1 MQDTG
6 IINFSVC
13 NVHQVEDSSSEML
26 TQGLLGMKAIILER
40 RKWIKIRL
48 ENDDNEGWVHPKAI
62 TSLNPDEQWTNSSK
76 IIITAHYGFSYT
88 QPDIHSQCVSDLV
101 SGNRLRLLQ
110 ETNAFYKVEY
120 PDKRQAYVPI
130 AISQKEDEWKKQNQL
145 DAPHILATAH
155 SLMGIPYIWGGT
167 SAKGMDCSGFVRLCF
182 LLNGG
187 SIPRDSYQQA
197 QLGKRLELTETLSN
211 LQPGDLLFF
220 GIHVPQNPIHGVRHI
235 GIHIADGRY
244 IHSQGY
250 IHINSLL
257 KNDQD
262 YDEENAK
269 RFLFAQRYFF

>member
-13 NVHQVEDSSSEML
+13 NVHQAEDSSSEML

-40 RKWIKIRL
+40 RKWIKIKL

-197 QLGKRLELTETLSN
+197 QLGKRLELTENLSN

-244 IHSQGY
+244 IHSQGN

-262 YDEENAK
+262 YDEENTK

>member
-13 NVHQVEDSSSEML
+13 NVHQAEDSSSEML

-40 RKWIKIRL
+40 RKWIKIKL
-48 ENDDNEGWVHPKAI
+48 ENDDNEGWGHPKAI

-197 QLGKRLELTETLSN
+197 QLGKRLELTENLSN

-262 YDEENAK
+262 YDEENTK

>member
-6 IINFSVC
+6 IITFSVC
-13 NVHQVEDSSSEML
+13 NVHQAEDSSSEML

-40 RKWIKIRL
+40 RKWIKIKL
-48 ENDDNEGWVHPKAI
+48 ENDENEGWVHPRAI
-62 TSLNPDEQWTNSSK
+62 ASLASDEQWTNSSK

-88 QPDIHSQCVSDLV
+88 QPDIYSQCVSDLV
-101 SGNRLRLLQ
+101 SGNRLRLLK
-110 ETNAFYKVEY
+110 ETDAFYKVEY

-187 SIPRDSYQQA
+187 LIPRDSYQQA
-197 QLGKRLELTETLSN
+197 QLGKRLEVKEDLSN
-211 LQPGDLLFF
+211 LRPGDLLFF
-220 GIHVPQNPIHGVRHI
+220 GIHVPENPISGVRHI
-235 GIHIADGRY
+235 GIHIANGQY

-250 IHINSLL
+250 IHINSL
-257 KNDQD
+257 
-262 YDEENAK
+262 
-269 RFLFAQRYFF
+269 R

>member
-13 NVHQVEDSSSEML
+13 NVHQAEDSSSEML

-40 RKWIKIRL
+40 RKWIKIKL

-167 SAKGMDCSGFVRLCF
+167 SAKGRDCSGFVRLCF

-197 QLGKRLELTETLSN
+197 QLGKRLELTENLSN

-262 YDEENAK
+262 YDEENTK

>member
-13 NVHQVEDSSSEML
+13 NVHQAEDSSSEML

-40 RKWIKIRL
+40 RKWIKIKL

-197 QLGKRLELTETLSN
+197 QVGKRLELTENLSN

-262 YDEENAK
+262 YDEENTK

>member
-13 NVHQVEDSSSEML
+13 NVHQAEDSSSEML

-40 RKWIKIRL
+40 RKWIKIKL

-155 SLMGIPYIWGGT
+155 SLMGIPYIWGGI

-197 QLGKRLELTETLSN
+197 QLGKRLELTENLSN

-262 YDEENAK
+262 YDEENTK

>member
-6 IINFSVC
+6 IITFSVC
-13 NVHQVEDSSSEML
+13 NVHQAEDSSSEML

-40 RKWIKIRL
+40 RKWIKIKL
-48 ENDDNEGWVHPKAI
+48 ENDENEGWVHPRAI
-62 TSLNPDEQWTNSSK
+62 ASLASDEQWTNSSK

-88 QPDIHSQCVSDLV
+88 QPDIYSQCVSDLV
-101 SGNRLRLLQ
+101 SGNRLRLLK
-110 ETNAFYKVEY
+110 ETDAFYKVEY

-187 SIPRDSYQQA
+187 LIPRDSYQQA
-197 QLGKRLELTETLSN
+197 QLGKRLEDLSN
-211 LQPGDLLFF
+211 LRPGDLLFF
-220 GIHVPQNPIHGVRHI
+220 GIHVPENPISGVRHI
-235 GIHIADGRY
+235 GIHIVNGQY

-250 IHINSLL
+250 IHINSLR

-262 YDEENAK
+262 YDEENTK
-269 RFLFAQRYFF
+269 RFLFAQRYFV

>member
-1 MQDTG
+1 
-6 IINFSVC
+6 
-13 NVHQVEDSSSEML
+13 
-26 TQGLLGMKAIILER
+26 
-40 RKWIKIRL
+40 
-48 ENDDNEGWVHPKAI
+48 
-62 TSLNPDEQWTNSSK
+62 
-76 IIITAHYGFSYT
+76 
-88 QPDIHSQCVSDLV
+88 
-101 SGNRLRLLQ
+101 
-110 ETNAFYKVEY
+110 
-120 PDKRQAYVPI
+120 
-130 AISQKEDEWKKQNQL
+130 
-145 DAPHILATAH
+145 
-155 SLMGIPYIWGGT
+155 MGIPYIWGGT

-197 QLGKRLELTETLSN
+197 QLGKRLELTENLSN

-262 YDEENAK
+262 YDEENTK

>member
-13 NVHQVEDSSSEML
+13 NVHQAEDSSSEML

-40 RKWIKIRL
+40 RKWIKIKL

-88 QPDIHSQCVSDLV
+88 QPDTRSQCVSDLV

-130 AISQKEDEWKKQNQL
+130 TISQKEDEWKKQNQL

-197 QLGKRLELTETLSN
+197 QLGKRLELKENLSN

-220 GIHVPQNPIHGVRHI
+220 GIHVPKNPIHGVRHI

-269 RFLFAQRYFF
+269 RFLFSQRYFF

>member
-13 NVHQVEDSSSEML
+13 NVHQAEDSSSEML

-40 RKWIKIRL
+40 RKWIKIKL

-197 QLGKRLELTETLSN
+197 QLGKRLELTENLSN

-220 GIHVPQNPIHGVRHI
+220 GIHVPQNPIHGYAI
-235 GIHIADGRY
+235 LAFILPTDGIFIHRDIY
-244 IHSQGY
+244 ILIVY
-250 IHINSLL
+250 
-257 KNDQD
+257 
-262 YDEENAK
+262 
-269 RFLFAQRYFF
+269 